1 MFELKLHVQK
11 FHWKTVTL
19 SRKLLLAKPTL
30 VLLVLTK
37 SDVAYVIINKHIGK
51 MGKHVDAILAAK
63 GGHTDF

>member
-1 MFELKLHVQK
+1 MHIVGVACSEISLEN
-11 FHWKTVTL
+11 
-19 SRKLLLAKPTL
+19 SYRKLLLAKPTL
-30 VLLVLTK
+30 VLLMLTK